1 MKMNNFFA
9 DQIYLELNECI
20 STSQFTA
27 GFTYANVT
35 PVSKKPLE
43 IIRIKYRPI
52 STLPVV
58 SKDFEKLM

>member
-20 STSQFTA
+20 STSQFPA
-27 GFTYANVT
+27 SFTYANVT

-43 IIRIKYRPI
+43 IIRINIDP
-52 STLPVV
+52 
-58 SKDFEKLM
+58 